1 MFQAVPDSLLIN
13 GVGSFYCAM
22 APPARPVDCIEKP
35 PSTPILDLDL
45 DAIYRIRVVNTGYV
59 LSNLFSH
66 FAFKAKFEIQVLW
79 QGSPFPS
86 HMKK

>member
-22 APPARPVDCIEKP
+22 APPARPVGCIKKP
-35 PSTPILDLDL
+35 PNTPILDLDL
-45 DAIYRIRVVNTGYV
+45 DAKYRIRVVNTGYV

-66 FAFKAKFEIQVLW
+66 YAFKAKWKIQVLW
-79 QGSPFPS
+79 QVSPFHS
-86 HMKK
+86 DMKQ